1 MSSLITP
8 ETVKAHQARWFV
20 YTGGCGQPLE
30 KIPHAASTRGHW
42 RGYDVEVLMRVG
54 VQDMR
59 RDQDLGRQRSL
70 GHRFSAQV
78 DAELR
83 AEARA
88 VGYDPD
94 DQASYSWFPRLK
106 LDEAQG

>member
-20 YTGGCGQPLE
+20 YTGGYGQPLE

-42 RGYDVEVLMRVG
+42 RGYDVECSCGWESKTGGATKTSVAN
-54 VQDMR
+54 
-59 RDQDLGRQRSL
+59 DLWE
-70 GHRFSAQV
+70 HRLSAQV
-78 DAELR
+78 NAELR

-88 VGYDPD
+88 AGYDPD